1 MAIRTRATS
10 SPTPTSK
17 QIIFLDLGLVG
28 QLNQQ
33 QRVDL
38 LGLIYAIK
46 DVDIQGI
53 GDGLSPSASRR
64 AASTKPAFAP
74 TSIGSPAST

>member
-1 MAIRTRATS
+1 M
-10 SPTPTSK
+10 
-17 QIIFLDLGLVG
+17 GLVG

-46 DVDIQGI
+46 SVDIPGI
-53 GDGLSPSASRR
+53 GDGLIALGKPTRVG
-64 AASTKPAFAP
+64 STKRGFAP
-74 TSIGSPAST
+74 TSIGSRGST